1 MGKFLLGS
9 LQFSRLPRTTE
20 EKRQILRDWV
30 HTIVDKS
37 FRNADFDVLFMIN
50 DQNITF
56 PSSLNWYL

>member
-9 LQFSRLPRTTE
+9 LQFSRLPQTTE
-20 EKRQILRDWV
+20 EKRQILLDWV